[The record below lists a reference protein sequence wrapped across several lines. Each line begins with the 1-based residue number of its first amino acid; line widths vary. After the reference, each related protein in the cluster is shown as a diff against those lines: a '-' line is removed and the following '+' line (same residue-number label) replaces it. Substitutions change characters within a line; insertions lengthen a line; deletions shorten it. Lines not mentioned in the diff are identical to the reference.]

1 MLYLI
6 IIVAVMV
13 YDVWGSWADFVGP
26 NAPLADSCAAANL
39 QQGSAESA
47 VAAWTA
53 AKFPINKVV
62 SSSAEASIGTSF
74 DNET

>member
-1 MLYLI
+1 
-6 IIVAVMV
+6 MV

-53 AKFPINKVV
+53 AKFPINKVRAL
-62 SSSAEASIGTSF
+62 SR
-74 DNET
+74 